1 MTILRNSV
9 LHYSELLISQFG
21 NWELRKLYRIHT
33 VLREVVIEW
42 GVSSYDRC
50 MHSGRGWKSARQG
63 VFGLA
68 MMVGRGVPGRCA
80 AWRIV

>member
-33 VLREVVIEW
+33 VLHEAVIEW

-50 MHSGRGWKSARQG
+50 MQSRRLEVRVAEHYGSGSLIYRLQVKRAN
-63 VFGLA
+63 L
-68 MMVGRGVPGRCA
+68 
-80 AWRIV
+80 